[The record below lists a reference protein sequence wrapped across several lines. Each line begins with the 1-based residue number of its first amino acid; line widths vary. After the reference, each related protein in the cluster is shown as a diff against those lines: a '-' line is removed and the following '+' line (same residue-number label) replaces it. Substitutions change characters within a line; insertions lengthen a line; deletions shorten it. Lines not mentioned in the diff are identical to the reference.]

1 MYYLNIST
9 DREQSVQNC
18 LFQGC
23 YDKIIGMA
31 TSNLNIVFGSLI
43 GLGAVQFVAIV
54 FAFCVCKVS
63 AQTFRILLTL
73 SNDNYFQSV
82 GLQERAI
89 YYNYYK

>member
-1 MYYLNIST
+1 
-9 DREQSVQNC
+9 
-18 LFQGC
+18 
-23 YDKIIGMA
+23 MA

-54 FAFCVCKVS
+54 FAFCVCKVLVIRYLFS
-63 AQTFRILLTL
+63 ILLTL